1 MIPDE
6 LQLSIH
12 VAQLLSYF
20 NRKCVR
26 AAPPPLAGPL
36 TCGFW
41 DKLWIAGL
49 ALTLVGVKRF
59 WLWIKLFLHSTHTLK
74 SKVWHC
80 PDRSGIKSLAKIAR
94 KNAK

>member
-20 NRKCVR
+20 NRKRVR
-26 AAPPPLAGPL
+26 AAPPPLTGPL

-49 ALTLVGVKRF
+49 VLTLVGVKRF
-59 WLWIKLFLHSTHTLK
+59 WLWIKLFLHSTHTLNQK
-74 SKVWHC
+74 C
-80 PDRSGIKSLAKIAR
+80 GIAPIEVALKA
-94 KNAK
+94 